1 MGQFLDV
8 PAAETLAPPRTRPS
22 ASSARARRLR
32 VIRSPSAMARLAD
45 GWGTRQ
51 AVLVPTMGALHAGH
65 MALVERARR
74 AAGPEGLVIL
84 SSFVNPTQFGPKE
97 DLSRYPRPWRRDLA
111 LCRRHGVDI
120 VFHPEAEA
128 MYSEDKS
135 VVVDETL
142 LSAGLCG
149 AARPGHFRGVCTVVA
164 KLFNLVRPRAAVF
177 GRKDFQQLAVIRR
190 MVRDLNFPVKIL
202 DVETVRE
209 AGGLALSSRNV
220 YLDAAARAQAP
231 ALWRALRQAAAAARA
246 GERDGARLLALVAA
260 EIEANA
266 PLARLDY
273 LELIREADLRPVS
286 ILGEAPAV
294 IALAAFFGRTRL
306 IDHIAVRA
314 A

>member
-1 MGQFLDV
+1 MGQFLVV
-8 PAAETLAPPRTRPS
+8 PGAETLTKPRTRTS
-22 ASSARARRLR
+22 ASSARVRSLR
-32 VIRSPSAMARLAD
+32 VVRSPGAMARLAD

-51 AVLVPTMGALHAGH
+51 VALVPTMGALHAGH
-65 MALVERARR
+65 MALVDRARR

-97 DLSRYPRPWRRDLA
+97 DLSRYPRPWRQDLA

-128 MYSEDKS
+128 MYWEDKS
-135 VVVDETL
+135 VIIDETL

-202 DVETVRE
+202 EVETVRE
-209 AGGLALSSRNV
+209 PDGLALSSRNV

-231 ALWRALRQAAAAARA
+231 ALWRALKQAAAAARA
-246 GERDGARLLALVAA
+246 GERDGARLLALVAR
-260 EIEANA
+260 EIQAKA
-266 PLARLDY
+266 PMARLDY
-273 LELIREADLRPVS
+273 LELIDESNLQRVQK
-286 ILGEAPAV
+286 LGGAPAV
-294 IALAAFFGRTRL
+294 IALAAFFDRTRL

>member
-1 MGQFLDV
+1 
-8 PAAETLAPPRTRPS
+8 
-22 ASSARARRLR
+22 
-32 VIRSPSAMARLAD
+32 MARLAD

-51 AVLVPTMGALHAGH
+51 VALVPTMGALHAGH
-65 MALVERARR
+65 MALVDRARR

-97 DLSRYPRPWRRDLA
+97 DLSRYPRPWRQDLA

-128 MYSEDKS
+128 MYWEDKS
-135 VVVDETL
+135 VIIDETL

-202 DVETVRE
+202 EVETVRE
-209 AGGLALSSRNV
+209 PDGLALSSRNV

-231 ALWRALRQAAAAARA
+231 ALWRALKQAAAAARA
-246 GERDGARLLALVAA
+246 GERDGARLLALVAR
-260 EIEANA
+260 EIQAKA
-266 PLARLDY
+266 PMARLDY
-273 LELIREADLRPVS
+273 LELIDESNLQRVQK
-286 ILGEAPAV
+286 LGGAPAV
-294 IALAAFFGRTRL
+294 IALAAFFDRTRL